1 MPPIDNTLKQPVPR
15 AACLRLL
22 LAAALSGCATV
33 TGEPTQDLTILA
45 IDAQGQPVEG
55 LRCVATNGRNTWVG
69 NSPMHGLQ
77 VRRSATDLEIE
88 CRRGAQVARGTAVS
102 RGGLRGTGALLMP
115 GGTAMVAVD
124 HLSGYRYSY
133 PLLLKLRLDE
143 HLVFDASN
151 EIAGRPALGVS
162 AESR

>member
-1 MPPIDNTLKQPVPR
+1 VLRP
-15 AACLRLL
+15 ACLLL

-33 TGEPTQDLTILA
+33 TGEPLQDVTILTV
-45 IDAQGQPVEG
+45 DAQGQPVDG

-77 VRRSATDLEIE
+77 VRRSASDLEIE
-88 CRRGAQVARGTAVS
+88 CRRGAQMARGTAIS
-102 RGGLRGTGALLMP
+102 RGGLRGTSALLMP

-124 HLSGYRYSY
+124 HISGYRYTY
-133 PLLLKLRLDE
+133 PLLIKLRLGE

-151 EIAGRPALGVS
+151 EIAGRPARGIS
-162 AESR
+162 AEAR